1 MTSMPF
7 VTTLRSRS
15 ATINI
20 AKPDDASAIT
30 IRVEMPE
37 VWDVVRIRVAPTE
50 PVLVAKVAALRTLYP
65 EAEGELHADFMLKLR
80 GWEVLD
86 EAASLADVG
95 VIDGSI
101 LLLTFRRRR
110 PVR

>member
-1 MTSMPF
+1 MSAPF
-7 VTTLRSRS
+7 VTTLRSRRT
-15 ATINI
+15 TIQL
-20 AKPDDASAIT
+20 ARDGEGAIT

-37 VWDVVRIRVAPTE
+37 LWDVVRIVVAPTQ
-50 PVLVAKVAALRTLYP
+50 PVLAVKLAALEALYP
-65 EAEGELHADFMLKLR
+65 EATGELHADFVVKLR
-80 GWEVLD
+80 GWEILD
-86 EAASLADVG
+86 EAASLADAG

>member
-1 MTSMPF
+1 MSVPF
-7 VTTLRSRS
+7 VTTLRSRGSTIDVGAPS
-15 ATINI
+15 A
-20 AKPDDASAIT
+20 DAIT

-37 VWDVVRIRVAPTE
+37 VWDVVRLRVSPAA
-50 PVLVAKVAALRTLYP
+50 PVLDVKLAALEALYP
-65 EAEGELHADFMLKLR
+65 EASRETSPDFVVKLR
-80 GWEVLD
+80 GWEILD
-86 EAASLADVG
+86 ERASLADVG